1 MNQDTESIVAY
12 GHAAWDEIEPGTYEF
27 PFALKFPNVNYPPST
42 EEPKGFHIR
51 YIWTAQLTGA
61 GLESGIK
68 SSEYYTPYRPLL
80 VCAKGNNN
88 NNRG

>member
-1 MNQDTESIVAY
+1 M
-12 GHAAWDEIEPGTYEF
+12 
-27 PFALKFPNVNYPPST
+27 NYPPSI

-51 YIWTAQLTGA
+51 YIWTAQLIGA

-80 VCAKGNNN
+80 VCAKGNSLSKY
-88 NNRG
+88 GMFTYKE